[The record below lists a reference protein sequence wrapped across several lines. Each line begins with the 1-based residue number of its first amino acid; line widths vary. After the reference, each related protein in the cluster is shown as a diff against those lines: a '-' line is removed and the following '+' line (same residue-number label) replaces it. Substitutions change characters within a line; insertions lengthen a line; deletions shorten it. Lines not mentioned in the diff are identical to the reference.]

1 MKILKWIDQY
11 VDSFEKR
18 IFLFIIFITIYW
30 LWQNIW
36 QLALFFKMFQ
46 IADYTSLLGFQST
59 LRQYENSV
67 FVRLILYF
75 ISNQNRN
82 LFSFVSCIKL
92 IDIFGIFGMILMVK
106 EYKNVLFIHGIK
118 YVWSIFW
125 IIKGLNSSSLNIVIY
140 SLKWLSLGCL
150 LCVFAICIL
159 LLYKVVSYI
168 IKT

>member
-18 IFLFIIFITIYW
+18 IFLFIVFITVYW
-30 LWQNIW
+30 LWQNVW

-46 IADYTSLLGFQST
+46 ITDYTSLLGFQST

-67 FVRLILYF
+67 FIRVVFYF

-82 LFSFVSCIKL
+82 FLSFLHCIKL

-106 EYKNVLFIHGIK
+106 EYKNILFIQGIK
-118 YVWSIFW
+118 YVWSLFW
-125 IIKGLNSSSLNIVIY
+125 IMQGLHSSSLNIVIY
-140 SLKWLSLGCL
+140 SLKWLSSGCL
-150 LCVFAICIL
+150 LCVFATGVL
-159 LLYKVVSYI
+159 LLYNIVSYI